1 MNQLNPI
8 PSILKV
14 DLSGVPT
21 EWISIEEAIG
31 YYATNKVI
39 FELGNTVAT
48 YRGGFNR
55 VTEIQSEIT
64 ANSIIGVK
72 GNMGGKYVFSR
83 TPPLT
88 NERLFE
94 RDRYVCAYCGNHFH
108 YKQLSRE
115 HINPKCQHGEN
126 TWMNVVTAC
135 KDCNGH
141 KGGRTLEQSKM
152 SLLYLP
158 YTPDTYESFI
168 LEQGTRKILADQ
180 MEFLLRKVPKT
191 SRLKM
196 I

>member
-21 EWISIEEAIG
+21 EWISIEDAIG
-31 YYATNKVI
+31 YYATDKVI
-39 FELGNTVAT
+39 FELGNPVAT
-48 YRGGFNR
+48 YRGGYNR
-55 VTEIQSEIT
+55 ITDTQSEIT

-72 GNMGGKYVFSR
+72 GNMSGKYVFSR
-83 TPPLT
+83 VPPLT

-94 RDRYVCAYCGNHFH
+94 RDRYVCAYCGDHFH
-108 YKQLSRE
+108 SKQLSRE
-115 HINPKCQHGEN
+115 HINPRCQHGED
-126 TWMNVVTAC
+126 TWMNVVTSC
-135 KDCNGH
+135 KDCNGQ
-141 KGGRTLEQSKM
+141 KGGRTLEQAKM

-168 LEQGTRKILADQ
+168 LEQGTRRILADQ

-191 SRLKM
+191 SRLKLN
-196 I
+196 